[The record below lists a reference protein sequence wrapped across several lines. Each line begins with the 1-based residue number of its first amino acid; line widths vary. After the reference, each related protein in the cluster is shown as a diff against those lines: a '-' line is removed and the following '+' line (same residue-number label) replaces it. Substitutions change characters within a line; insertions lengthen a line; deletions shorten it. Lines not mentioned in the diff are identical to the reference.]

1 MDRWRVSTAVCA
13 LFAVGCQPSDAQS
26 AHASPD
32 ADVAQ
37 RYDPWEVSSCRV
49 LLKNRA
55 DGAHVAWIATS
66 QDYGM
71 HLETHVHDIESLPHV
86 TDLGLRLR
94 ADGDP
99 KREIAAR
106 AQRGDDESD
115 SANLLSVILDS
126 PQRKFI
132 DSAAAKLTLVRGNR
146 TLIEIP
152 VESLPDLEPIAKECG
167 AREPGDHVNE

>member
-1 MDRWRVSTAVCA
+1 MPA
-13 LFAVGCQPSDAQS
+13 LGALLLLGCGPSGAQ
-26 AHASPD
+26 ATDGSPA

-37 RYDPWEVSSCRV
+37 HYEPWEVSSCRV
-49 LLKNRA
+49 LLKSRA
-55 DGAHVAWIATS
+55 DGEHVAWVAAY

-71 HLETHVHDIESLPHV
+71 HLETHVDDIESLPHA
-86 TDLGLRLR
+86 TDLGIRLR

-99 KREIAAR
+99 KREITAR

-115 SANLLSVILDS
+115 SANILSVILDS
-126 PQRKFI
+126 PQRKLI
-132 DSAAAKLTLVRGNR
+132 DSSARKLALVRGSE